1 MHSWGK
7 RPVTGVLRVDV
18 NSRPDALGMQEAT
31 LDLPDQIERSVVDA
45 RQLKG
50 LPNASSIDQV
60 VVLGMGGSGIAGDIV
75 EAIAGPQIEIP
86 VVVTKGY
93 ECPRFVGPRT
103 LVMVASFSGETEETL
118 QAVSIAHDRGAAIC
132 AVTCGGR
139 LARWA
144 GEWSAVL
151 HHVDSTIPMPRCAVG
166 AMSIPL
172 LVALDLIG
180 LINDMDEQIDEA
192 VATLRRRCVSIRE
205 GTDISKTIAA
215 EIGSGIPLI
224 YGGGK
229 LGEVAAAR
237 FKNQINE
244 NAKLPAFFNSLPEMC
259 HNEMAGWG
267 TVGTLKELNVVPIH
281 LRHNYEHQRL
291 APRFDFNETLLVKGG
306 AHVTAVRA
314 QGETPLSQLL
324 DLILIGDQTSLELAA
339 LRGQDP
345 GPIDVL
351 AELKHQLGQW
361 TSRSDA

>member
-1 MHSWGK
+1 M
-7 RPVTGVLRVDV
+7 
-18 NSRPDALGMQEAT
+18 NSRPDSLGMQEAT
-31 LDLPDQIERSVVDA
+31 LDLPDQIERSVVDS

-60 VVLGMGGSGIAGDIV
+60 VVLGMGGAGIAGDIV
-75 EAIAGPQIEIP
+75 EAIAGPQIAIP

-118 QAVSIAHDRGAAIC
+118 QAVSMAHDRGAAIC
-132 AVTCGGR
+132 AVTCGGT

-180 LINDMDEQIDEA
+180 LINGMDEQIDEA

-205 GTDISKTIAA
+205 GTDVSKTIAA